1 MSSIKPD
8 DGGGEIHSAKEG
20 FGAFIVSGGDGAVL
34 FEFGEEILDQ
44 MSGFVQFF
52 IVCTRL
58 FPVFLWRDD
67 ALDACLFQQIKNA
80 LLRVI
85 GFVGQ
90 KCLHACEKI
99 RQQGIGS
106 FQIVRLPR
114 CEMKTGWI
122 TQGVAR
128 RVNFCGQPALAA
140 PDALLRVIPLFAP
153 AAC

>member
-67 ALDACLFQQIKNA
+67 ALRLPFSTDQERAPARHRLCRPEMPACLCRRSGSKA
-80 LLRVI
+80 SVPSRS
-85 GFVGQ
+85 
-90 KCLHACEKI
+90 CACP
-99 RQQGIGS
+99 G
-106 FQIVRLPR
+106 VR
-114 CEMKTGWI
+114 
-122 TQGVAR
+122 
-128 RVNFCGQPALAA
+128 
-140 PDALLRVIPLFAP
+140 
-153 AAC
+153 